1 MGSKF
6 VNFKFFKISIPSVL
20 ILKYYRTRGRV
31 FFKGEENDVDQGM
44 NMLIG
49 TYLMLFLDIKE

>member
-1 MGSKF
+1 M
-6 VNFKFFKISIPSVL
+6 L

-49 TYLMLFLDIKE
+49 TYLMLFFMYIFELDFVEEF